1 MTLPRRPVPSNCA
14 ETGAEALAAWLR
26 LTLISGIGG
35 ETQRKLLKAFGLP
48 QAIFSASFSMLR
60 GVVGDKAAQLLLAN
74 DNTVAINT
82 ALQWAEG
89 EDQRI
94 LTLADAEYPQSLLEI
109 PDPPSLLYVRGRCEL
124 LNQASLAIVGS
135 RNPTPQ
141 GIQNA
146 ENFAEALAAEGLVI
160 VSGLA
165 LGVDAAAHRGALRA
179 QGGSIA
185 FIGTGIDRIYPARN
199 LELAHQL
206 ARQGCVVSEF
216 PLGTPAMAANFPRRN
231 RLISG
236 IARGVLVVEATPQ
249 SGSLITARL
258 AGEQGREV
266 FAIPGSIHSPQSR
279 GCHQLIKQGA
289 KLVETAEDVRV
300 ELRWPATC
308 AVDIPADP
316 QPELP
321 FTQDDPLLAVL
332 GFDPCS
338 LDELSGRSGLSIEVL
353 SERLLQLE
361 LDGEL
366 CSLPGGR
373 FQRLRIN

>member
-1 MTLPRRPVPSNCA
+1 MTLPRPVPSNCA

-165 LGVDAAAHRGALRA
+165 IGIDTAAHRGALKA

-216 PLGTPAMAANFPRRN
+216 PLGTPAIASNFPRRN

-236 IARGVLVVEATPQ
+236 ISRGVLVVEAAPK

-300 ELRWPATC
+300 ELRWAGVVPNSGRFVATT
-308 AVDIPADP
+308 DRLHT
-316 QPELP
+316 PE
-321 FTQDDPLLAVL
+321 DPLLALL

-338 LDELSGRSGLSIEVL
+338 LDELAERSSLPVETL
-353 SERLLQLE
+353 NTRLLQLE
-361 LDGEL
+361 LAGEL

-373 FQRLRIN
+373 FQRLRTG

>member
-1 MTLPRRPVPSNCA
+1 MTLPRPVPSNCA

-300 ELRWPATC
+300 ELRWAGVVPNSGRFVATT
-308 AVDIPADP
+308 DRLHT
-316 QPELP
+316 PE
-321 FTQDDPLLAVL
+321 DPLLALL

-338 LDELSGRSGLSIEVL
+338 LDELAERSSLPVETL
-353 SERLLQLE
+353 NTRLLQLE
-361 LDGEL
+361 LAGEL

-373 FQRLRIN
+373 FQRLRTG

>member
-1 MTLPRRPVPSNCA
+1 MTLLRQVQSDCP

-26 LTLISGIGG
+26 LTLIPGIGG

-60 GVVGDKAAQLLLAN
+60 AVVGDKAAQLLLAN
-74 DNTVAINT
+74 DNAATINT
-82 ALQWAEG
+82 ALQWADE

-94 LTLADAEYPQSLLEI
+94 LTLADTEYPQTLLEI

-124 LNQASLAIVGS
+124 LNQPALAIVGS

-141 GIQNA
+141 GLQNA
-146 ENFAEALAAEGLVI
+146 ESFAEALAAEGLVI

-165 LGVDAAAHRGALRA
+165 LGIDAAAHRGALRA
-179 QGGSIA
+179 QGSSVA
-185 FIGTGIDRIYPARN
+185 FIGTGLDRIYPARN

-206 ARQGCVVSEF
+206 AQQGCVVSEF

-300 ELRWPATC
+300 ELRWPGTC

-316 QPELP
+316 QPGLP
-321 FTQDDPLLAVL
+321 FIEADPLLALL

-338 LDELSGRSGLSIEVL
+338 LDELAARSGLSIEVL
-353 SERLLQLE
+353 SGRLLQLE

-373 FQRLRIN
+373 FQRLRTN

>member
-1 MTLPRRPVPSNCA
+1 MTLPRPVPSNCA

-124 LNQASLAIVGS
+124 LNQASLTIVGS

-146 ENFAEALAAEGLVI
+146 EKTKIDSLELEVGQSFDYLFDFGDSWEHVITVEETEAQAEKG
-160 VSGLA
+160 
-165 LGVDAAAHRGALRA
+165 
-179 QGGSIA
+179 
-185 FIGTGIDRIYPARN
+185 IYPRI
-199 LELAHQL
+199 LEKC
-206 ARQGCVVSEF
+206 GES
-216 PLGTPAMAANFPRRN
+216 P
-231 RLISG
+231 
-236 IARGVLVVEATPQ
+236 PQ
-249 SGSLITARL
+249 YP
-258 AGEQGREV
+258 EPE
-266 FAIPGSIHSPQSR
+266 
-279 GCHQLIKQGA
+279 
-289 KLVETAEDVRV
+289 EYD
-300 ELRWPATC
+300 
-308 AVDIPADP
+308 AD
-316 QPELP
+316 E
-321 FTQDDPLLAVL
+321 
-332 GFDPCS
+332 
-338 LDELSGRSGLSIEVL
+338 E
-353 SERLLQLE
+353 
-361 LDGEL
+361 
-366 CSLPGGR
+366 
-373 FQRLRIN
+373 

>member
-1 MTLPRRPVPSNCA
+1 
-14 ETGAEALAAWLR
+14 
-26 LTLISGIGG
+26 
-35 ETQRKLLKAFGLP
+35 
-48 QAIFSASFSMLR
+48 
-60 GVVGDKAAQLLLAN
+60 
-74 DNTVAINT
+74 
-82 ALQWAEG
+82 
-89 EDQRI
+89 
-94 LTLADAEYPQSLLEI
+94 
-109 PDPPSLLYVRGRCEL
+109 
-124 LNQASLAIVGS
+124 
-135 RNPTPQ
+135 
-141 GIQNA
+141 
-146 ENFAEALAAEGLVI
+146 
-160 VSGLA
+160 
-165 LGVDAAAHRGALRA
+165 
-179 QGGSIA
+179 
-185 FIGTGIDRIYPARN
+185 
-199 LELAHQL
+199 
-206 ARQGCVVSEF
+206 
-216 PLGTPAMAANFPRRN
+216 MAANFPRRN

-300 ELRWPATC
+300 ELRWPSAC

-321 FTQDDPLLAVL
+321 FSQDDPLLAAL

-338 LDELSGRSGLSIEVL
+338 LDELSVRSGLSIEVL
-353 SERLLQLE
+353 SGRLLQLE